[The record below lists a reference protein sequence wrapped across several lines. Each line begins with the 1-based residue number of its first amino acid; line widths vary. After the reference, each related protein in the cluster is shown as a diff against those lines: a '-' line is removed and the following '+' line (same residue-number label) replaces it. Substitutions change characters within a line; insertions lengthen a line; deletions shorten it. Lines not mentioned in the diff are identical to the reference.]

1 MLRLSKHIAHL
12 FLLSLLFVGSAIAAQ
27 PLWQVLPETINK
39 SVSDPREY
47 KAIKL
52 NNDMT
57 VLLVSDPKATKS
69 LAAVSL
75 PVGSIENPDSQLG
88 LAHYLEHMVLMGSK
102 KYPEPSSFSEFLQKH
117 GGSHNASTAPHRT
130 AYYFEVEN
138 GALEA
143 ATDRLADALAEPL
156 LDPINADKER
166 NAVNA
171 ELTMARARDGMCI
184 WQIRSETLNPA
195 HPNSR
200 FAGGNLETLKDK
212 KNSKLQ
218 DELVSFYKRYYSA
231 NLMNGVLYGD
241 QSIEQLAKIANETF
255 GRIPNFNASVPE
267 VTIPAVTDKEKGIV
281 IHYVPSQPQKALQIE
296 FSIKN
301 NMADFRSKSDEYI
314 SYLIGNRSPGTL
326 SDWLISQGL
335 AEGISASASPNSDRN
350 YGSFSIYVTL
360 TDKGLAERDQ
370 IIAAIFAYIDLIKNQ
385 GVNQGY
391 FDEIAKV
398 LNLSFRYGSIV
409 RDMNYIEWL
418 SDQMITMP
426 VNHVLDSDYVA
437 DKYNPAAIKQRLSE
451 LTAQNARIWFISP
464 NEPSNKKAY
473 FVDAPYQ
480 VDKISKKQ
488 FTQWADLESKMTFKL
503 PKLNPYIPDN
513 LSLIKTDKA
522 YKHPEMVYQE
532 GNTRVLYMPS
542 QYFADEPKASITLD
556 LRYNEQDKTAKSQVA
571 GSLLQYISSLK
582 MDELQYQASVAGM
595 SVSVSQG
602 VGLQLNASGYTQHLS
617 ELFLS
622 MTKQYLSFEP
632 TERELAQAK
641 SWYKEQIEVANN
653 AKAYELA
660 MQPLQRLNS
669 VPYFEQEQRLAAL
682 ETITLK
688 DITDYRDS
696 VVEGAA
702 LQALVVGNLTQQQSI
717 QTILD
722 ASKLLKSK
730 GKNWWRGDIV
740 VVDKT
745 YLANFH
751 KQGNS
756 SDNALAE
763 LFIPTGYDRIDG
775 AVLSGILSKI
785 VQPWFYDQL
794 RTNEQLGYAVFA
806 FKVGLGDQWG
816 IGFLLQSNAKT
827 PNYLN
832 TRYQDFY
839 TAALDKLKKLPA
851 SEFEQYKQSI
861 ITEMKQP
868 PQTFYEEVGRYGS
881 DFSRNIFSFDTR
893 DKLLTRL
900 AAATQAEVINYYENA
915 VLKRQGLAMASQV
928 IGQNV
933 DTKSGY
939 AQFKNWALYLNASD
953 LQKKLP
959 IKENAEWIKCRW
971 IPNC

>member
-69 LAAVSL
+69 LAAVAL
-75 PVGSIENPDSQLG
+75 PVGSIENPNSQLG

-156 LDPINADKER
+156 LDPVNADKER

-171 ELTMARARDGMCI
+171 ELTMARARDGMRI

-212 KNSKLQ
+212 PNSKLQ

-255 GRIPNFNASVPE
+255 GRIPNFNASVPA

-301 NMADFRSKSDEYI
+301 NMVDFRSKSDEYI
-314 SYLIGNRSPGTL
+314 GYLIGNRSPGTL

-335 AEGISASASPNSDRN
+335 AEGISASASPNADRN

-370 IIAAIFAYIDLIKNQ
+370 VIAAIFAYIDLIKKQ
-385 GVNQGY
+385 GVNQDY

-451 LTAQNARIWFISP
+451 LTAKNARIWFISP

-480 VDKISKKQ
+480 VDKISEKQ
-488 FTQWADLESKMTFKL
+488 FTEWAGLESKMTFKL

-556 LRYNEQDKTAKSQVA
+556 LRYNDQDKTAKSQVT

-622 MTKQYLSFEP
+622 MTKEYLSFEP

-682 ETITLK
+682 DTITLK
-688 DITDYRDS
+688 DITDYRNS

-702 LQALVVGNLTQQQSI
+702 LQALVVGNITQQQSV
-717 QTILD
+717 QTIQD
-722 ASKLLKSK
+722 VSKLLKSK
-730 GKNWWRGDIV
+730 GKNWWSGDIV
-740 VVDKT
+740 VVNKT
-745 YLANFH
+745 YLADFH

-763 LFIPTGYDRIDG
+763 LFIPDGYNRIDG

-827 PNYLN
+827 PDYLN

-839 TAALDKLKKLPA
+839 KVTLDKLKKLPSA
-851 SEFEQYKQSI
+851 EFEQYKQSI

-881 DFSRNIFSFDTR
+881 DFSRNIFSFDSR
-893 DKLLTRL
+893 DKVLARL
-900 AAATQAEVINYYENA
+900 ETATQAEVIAYYENA
-915 VLKRQGLAMASQV
+915 VLKHQGLAMASQV
-928 IGQNV
+928 IGQGV
-933 DTKSGY
+933 DEKSGY
-939 AQFKNWALYLNASD
+939 AKLKNWVLYPQASD
-953 LQKKLP
+953 LQKMLP
-959 IKENAEWIKCRW
+959 IKENVE
-971 IPNC
+971 

>member
-171 ELTMARARDGMCI
+171 ELTMARARDGMRI

-437 DKYNPAAIKQRLSE
+437 DKYNPAAIKQRLSD

-513 LSLIKTDKA
+513 LPLIKTDKA

-959 IKENAEWIKCRW
+959 IKENAE
-971 IPNC
+971 

>member
-171 ELTMARARDGMCI
+171 ELTMARARDGMRI

-868 PQTFYEEVGRYGS
+868 PQTFYEEVERYGS

-959 IKENAEWIKCRW
+959 IKENAE
-971 IPNC
+971 

>member
-75 PVGSIENPDSQLG
+75 PVGSIENPNSQLG

-171 ELTMARARDGMCI
+171 ELTMARARDGMRI

-212 KNSKLQ
+212 PNSKLQ

-314 SYLIGNRSPGTL
+314 GYLIGNRSPGTL

-335 AEGISASASPNSDRN
+335 AEGISASASPNADRN

-370 IIAAIFAYIDLIKNQ
+370 VIAAIFAYIDLIKNQ
-385 GVNQGY
+385 GVSEDY

-437 DKYNPAAIKQRLSE
+437 DKYNPTAIKQRLSE
-451 LTAQNARIWFISP
+451 LTAKNARIWFISP

-480 VDKISKKQ
+480 VDKISEKQ
-488 FTQWADLESKMTFKL
+488 FTEWADLESKMTFKL

-532 GNTRVLYMPS
+532 GNIRVLYMPS

-556 LRYNEQDKTAKSQVA
+556 LRYNDQDKTAKSQVV

-622 MTKQYLSFEP
+622 MTKEYLSFEP
-632 TERELAQAK
+632 TERELIQAK

-682 ETITLK
+682 DTITLK
-688 DITDYRDS
+688 DITDYRNS

-702 LQALVVGNLTQQQSI
+702 LQALVVGNITQQQSV
-717 QTILD
+717 QTIQD
-722 ASKLLKSK
+722 VSKLLKSK
-730 GKNWWRGDIV
+730 GKNWWSGDIV
-740 VVDKT
+740 VVNKA

-763 LFIPTGYDRIDG
+763 LFIPDGYDRIDG

-827 PNYLN
+827 PDYLN

-839 TAALDKLKKLPA
+839 QVTLGKLKKLPSA
-851 SEFEQYKQSI
+851 EFEQYKQSI

-881 DFSRNIFSFDTR
+881 DFSRNIFSFDSR
-893 DKLLTRL
+893 DKVLSRL
-900 AAATQAEVINYYENA
+900 EAATQAEVIAYYENA
-915 VLKRQGLAMASQV
+915 VLKHRGLVMASQV
-928 IGQNV
+928 IGQGV
-933 DTKSGY
+933 DEKSGY
-939 AQFKNWALYLNASD
+939 AKLKNWVLYPQASD
-953 LQKKLP
+953 LQKMLP
-959 IKENAEWIKCRW
+959 IKENVE
-971 IPNC
+971 

>member
-171 ELTMARARDGMCI
+171 ELTMARARDGMRI

-717 QTILD
+717 QTILG

-928 IGQNV
+928 IGQDV

-959 IKENAEWIKCRW
+959 IKENAE
-971 IPNC
+971 

>member
-75 PVGSIENPDSQLG
+75 PVGSIENPSSQLG

-156 LDPINADKER
+156 LDPVNADKER

-171 ELTMARARDGMCI
+171 ELTMARARDGMRI

-212 KNSKLQ
+212 PNSKLQ

-314 SYLIGNRSPGTL
+314 GYLIGNRSPGTL

-335 AEGISASASPNSDRN
+335 AEGISASASPNADRN

-370 IIAAIFAYIDLIKNQ
+370 VIAAIFAYIDLIKKQ
-385 GVNQGY
+385 GVNQDY

-480 VDKISKKQ
+480 VDKISEKQ
-488 FTQWADLESKMTFKL
+488 FTEWADLESKMNFKL

-556 LRYNEQDKTAKSQVA
+556 LRYNDQDETAKSQVV

-622 MTKQYLSFEP
+622 MTKEYLSFEP
-632 TERELAQAK
+632 TERELIQAK

-682 ETITLK
+682 DTITLK
-688 DITDYRDS
+688 DITDYRSS

-702 LQALVVGNLTQQQSI
+702 LQALVVGNITQQQSI
-717 QTILD
+717 QTIQD
-722 ASKLLKSK
+722 VSKLLKSK
-730 GKNWWRGDIV
+730 GKNWWSGDIV
-740 VVDKT
+740 VVNKT
-745 YLANFH
+745 YLADFH

-763 LFIPTGYDRIDG
+763 LFIPDGYDRIDG

-816 IGFLLQSNAKT
+816 IGFLLQSNAKA
-827 PNYLN
+827 PDYLN

-839 TAALDKLKKLPA
+839 KVTLDKLKKLPSA
-851 SEFEQYKQSI
+851 EFEQYKQSI

-881 DFSRNIFSFDTR
+881 DFSRNIFSFDSR
-893 DKLLTRL
+893 DKVLSRL
-900 AAATQAEVINYYENA
+900 ATATQAEVIAYYENA
-915 VLKRQGLAMASQV
+915 VLKHQGLAMASQV
-928 IGQNV
+928 IGQGV
-933 DTKSGY
+933 DEKSGY
-939 AQFKNWALYLNASD
+939 AKLKNWVLYPQASD
-953 LQKKLP
+953 LQKMLP
-959 IKENAEWIKCRW
+959 IKENVE
-971 IPNC
+971 

>member
-171 ELTMARARDGMCI
+171 ELTMARARDGMRI

-900 AAATQAEVINYYENA
+900 AVATQAEVINYYENA

>member
-171 ELTMARARDGMCI
+171 ELTMARARDGMRI

-688 DITDYRDS
+688 DITGYRDS

-900 AAATQAEVINYYENA
+900 AATTQAEVINYYENA

-959 IKENAEWIKCRW
+959 IKENAE
-971 IPNC
+971 

>member
-12 FLLSLLFVGSAIAAQ
+12 FLLSLLFIGSAIAAQ
-27 PLWQVLPETINK
+27 PLWQVMPETINK

-75 PVGSIENPDSQLG
+75 PVGSIENPNSQLG

-156 LDPINADKER
+156 LDPVNADKER

-171 ELTMARARDGMCI
+171 ELTMARARDGMRI

-212 KNSKLQ
+212 PNSKLQ

-314 SYLIGNRSPGTL
+314 GYLIGNRSPGTL
-326 SDWLISQGL
+326 SDWLLSQGL
-335 AEGISASASPNSDRN
+335 AEGISASASPNADRN

-370 IIAAIFAYIDLIKNQ
+370 VIAAIFAYIDLIKNQ
-385 GVNQGY
+385 GVSQDY

-437 DKYNPAAIKQRLSE
+437 DKYNPTAIKQRLSE
-451 LTAQNARIWFISP
+451 LTAKNARIWFISP

-480 VDKISKKQ
+480 VDKISEKQ
-488 FTQWADLESKMTFKL
+488 FTEWADLESKMTFKL

-556 LRYNEQDKTAKSQVA
+556 LRYNDQDETAKSQVV

-622 MTKQYLSFEP
+622 MTKEYLSFEP
-632 TERELAQAK
+632 TERELIQAK

-682 ETITLK
+682 DTITLK
-688 DITDYRDS
+688 DITDYRSS

-702 LQALVVGNLTQQQSI
+702 LQALVVGNITQQQSI
-717 QTILD
+717 QTIQD
-722 ASKLLKSK
+722 VSKLLKSK
-730 GKNWWRGDIV
+730 GKNWWSGDIV
-740 VVDKT
+740 VVNKT
-745 YLANFH
+745 YLADFH

-763 LFIPTGYDRIDG
+763 LFIPDGYDRIDG

-827 PNYLN
+827 PDYLN

-839 TAALDKLKKLPA
+839 KVTLDKLKKLPSA
-851 SEFEQYKQSI
+851 EFEQYKQSI

-881 DFSRNIFSFDTR
+881 DFSRNIFSFDSR
-893 DKLLTRL
+893 DKVLSRL
-900 AAATQAEVINYYENA
+900 ETATQAEVIAYYENA
-915 VLKRQGLAMASQV
+915 VLKHQGLAMASQV
-928 IGQNV
+928 IGQGV
-933 DTKSGY
+933 DEKSGY
-939 AQFKNWALYLNASD
+939 AKLKNWVLYPQASD
-953 LQKKLP
+953 LQKMLP
-959 IKENAEWIKCRW
+959 IKENVE
-971 IPNC
+971 

>member
-69 LAAVSL
+69 LAAVAL
-75 PVGSIENPDSQLG
+75 PVGSIENPNSQLG

-156 LDPINADKER
+156 LDPVNADKER

-171 ELTMARARDGMCI
+171 ELTMARARDGMRI

-212 KNSKLQ
+212 PNSKLQ

-255 GRIPNFNASVPE
+255 GRIPNFNASVPA

-301 NMADFRSKSDEYI
+301 NMVDFRSKSDEYI
-314 SYLIGNRSPGTL
+314 GYLIGNRSPGTL

-335 AEGISASASPNSDRN
+335 AEGISASASPNADRN

-370 IIAAIFAYIDLIKNQ
+370 VIAAIFAYIDLIKKQ
-385 GVNQGY
+385 GVNQDY

-451 LTAQNARIWFISP
+451 LTAKNARIWFISP

-480 VDKISKKQ
+480 VDKISEKQ
-488 FTQWADLESKMTFKL
+488 FTEWAGLESKMTFKL

-556 LRYNEQDKTAKSQVA
+556 LRYNDQDKTAKSQVT

-622 MTKQYLSFEP
+622 MTKEYLSFEP

-682 ETITLK
+682 DTITLK
-688 DITDYRDS
+688 DITDYRNS

-702 LQALVVGNLTQQQSI
+702 LQALVVGNITQQQSV
-717 QTILD
+717 QTIQD
-722 ASKLLKSK
+722 VSKLLKSK
-730 GKNWWRGDIV
+730 GKNWWSGDIV
-740 VVDKT
+740 VVNKT
-745 YLANFH
+745 YLADFH

-763 LFIPTGYDRIDG
+763 LFIPDGYDRIDG

-827 PNYLN
+827 PDYLN

-839 TAALDKLKKLPA
+839 KVTLDKLKKLPSA
-851 SEFEQYKQSI
+851 EFEQYKQSI

-881 DFSRNIFSFDTR
+881 DFSRNIFSFDSR
-893 DKLLTRL
+893 DKVLARL
-900 AAATQAEVINYYENA
+900 ETATQAEVIAYYENA
-915 VLKRQGLAMASQV
+915 VLKHQGLAMASQV
-928 IGQNV
+928 IGQGV
-933 DTKSGY
+933 DEKSGY
-939 AQFKNWALYLNASD
+939 AKLKNWVLYPQASD
-953 LQKKLP
+953 LQKMLP
-959 IKENAEWIKCRW
+959 IKENVE
-971 IPNC
+971 

>member
-171 ELTMARARDGMCI
+171 ELTMARARDGMRI

-522 YKHPEMVYQE
+522 YKHPEMVYQK

-959 IKENAEWIKCRW
+959 IKENAE
-971 IPNC
+971 

>member
-171 ELTMARARDGMCI
+171 ELTMARARDGMRI

-622 MTKQYLSFEP
+622 MIKQYLSFEP

-959 IKENAEWIKCRW
+959 IKENAE
-971 IPNC
+971 

>member
-12 FLLSLLFVGSAIAAQ
+12 FLLSLLFIGSAIAAQ
-27 PLWQVLPETINK
+27 PLWQVMPETINK

-75 PVGSIENPDSQLG
+75 PVGSIENPNSQLG

-156 LDPINADKER
+156 LDPVNADKER

-171 ELTMARARDGMCI
+171 ELTMARARDGMRI

-212 KNSKLQ
+212 PNSKLQ

-314 SYLIGNRSPGTL
+314 GYLIGNRSPGTL

-335 AEGISASASPNSDRN
+335 AEGISASASPNADRN

-370 IIAAIFAYIDLIKNQ
+370 VIAAIFAYIDLIKNQ
-385 GVNQGY
+385 GVNQDY

-437 DKYNPAAIKQRLSE
+437 DKYNPTAIKQRLSE

-480 VDKISKKQ
+480 VDKISEKQ
-488 FTQWADLESKMTFKL
+488 FTEWAGLESKMTFKL

-522 YKHPEMVYQE
+522 YKHPEIIYQE
-532 GNTRVLYMPS
+532 GNIRVLYMPS

-556 LRYNEQDKTAKSQVA
+556 LRYNDQDETAKSQVV

-622 MTKQYLSFEP
+622 MTKVYLSFEP
-632 TERELAQAK
+632 TERELIQAK

-682 ETITLK
+682 DTITLK
-688 DITDYRDS
+688 DITDYRNS

-702 LQALVVGNLTQQQSI
+702 LQALVVGNITQQQSV
-717 QTILD
+717 QTIQD
-722 ASKLLKSK
+722 VSKLLKSK
-730 GKNWWRGDIV
+730 GKNWWSGDIV
-740 VVDKT
+740 VVNKT
-745 YLANFH
+745 YLADFH

-763 LFIPTGYDRIDG
+763 LFIPDGYDRIDG

-827 PNYLN
+827 PDYLN

-839 TAALDKLKKLPA
+839 KVTLDKLKKLPSA
-851 SEFEQYKQSI
+851 EFEQYKQSI

-868 PQTFYEEVGRYGS
+868 PQTFYEEVGRYDS
-881 DFSRNIFSFDTR
+881 DFSRNIFSFDSR
-893 DKLLTRL
+893 DKVLSRL
-900 AAATQAEVINYYENA
+900 ETATQAEVIAYYENA
-915 VLKRQGLAMASQV
+915 VLKHQGLAMASQV
-928 IGQNV
+928 IGQGV
-933 DTKSGY
+933 DETSGY
-939 AQFKNWALYLNASD
+939 AKLKNWVLYPQASD
-953 LQKKLP
+953 LQKMLP
-959 IKENAEWIKCRW
+959 IKENVE
-971 IPNC
+971 

>member
-12 FLLSLLFVGSAIAAQ
+12 FLLSLLFIGSAIAAQ

-69 LAAVSL
+69 LAAVAL
-75 PVGSIENPDSQLG
+75 PVGSIENPNSQLG

-156 LDPINADKER
+156 LDPVNADKER

-171 ELTMARARDGMCI
+171 ELTMARARDGMRI
-184 WQIRSETLNPA
+184 WQIRSETLNSA

-212 KNSKLQ
+212 PNSKLQ

-255 GRIPNFNASVPE
+255 GRIPNFNASVPA

-301 NMADFRSKSDEYI
+301 NMVDFRSKSDEYI
-314 SYLIGNRSPGTL
+314 GYLIGNRSPGTL

-335 AEGISASASPNSDRN
+335 AEGISASASPNADRN

-370 IIAAIFAYIDLIKNQ
+370 VIAAIFAYIDLIKKQ
-385 GVNQGY
+385 GVNQDY

-451 LTAQNARIWFISP
+451 LTAKNARIWFISP

-480 VDKISKKQ
+480 VDKISEKQ
-488 FTQWADLESKMTFKL
+488 FTEWAGLESKMTFKL

-556 LRYNEQDKTAKSQVA
+556 LRYNDQDKTAKSQVT

-622 MTKQYLSFEP
+622 MTKEYLSFEP
-632 TERELAQAK
+632 TERELVQAK

-682 ETITLK
+682 DTITLK
-688 DITDYRDS
+688 DITDYRNS

-702 LQALVVGNLTQQQSI
+702 LQALVVGNITQQQSV
-717 QTILD
+717 QTIQD
-722 ASKLLKSK
+722 VSKLLKSK
-730 GKNWWRGDIV
+730 GKNWWSGDIV
-740 VVDKT
+740 VVNKT
-745 YLANFH
+745 YLADFH

-763 LFIPTGYDRIDG
+763 LFIPDGYDRIDG

-827 PNYLN
+827 PDYLN

-839 TAALDKLKKLPA
+839 KVTLDKLKKLPSA
-851 SEFEQYKQSI
+851 EFEQYKQSI

-881 DFSRNIFSFDTR
+881 DFSRNIFSFDSR
-893 DKLLTRL
+893 DKVLARL
-900 AAATQAEVINYYENA
+900 ETATQAEVIAYYENA
-915 VLKRQGLAMASQV
+915 VLKHQGLAMASQV
-928 IGQNV
+928 IGQGV
-933 DTKSGY
+933 DEKSGY
-939 AQFKNWALYLNASD
+939 AKLKNWVLYPQASD
-953 LQKKLP
+953 LQKMLP
-959 IKENAEWIKCRW
+959 IKENVE
-971 IPNC
+971 

>member
-12 FLLSLLFVGSAIAAQ
+12 FLLSLLFIGSAIAAQ
-27 PLWQVLPETINK
+27 PLWQVMPETINK

-75 PVGSIENPDSQLG
+75 PVGSIENPNSQLG

-156 LDPINADKER
+156 LDPVNADKER

-171 ELTMARARDGMCI
+171 ELTMARARDGMRI

-212 KNSKLQ
+212 PNSKLQ

-314 SYLIGNRSPGTL
+314 GYLIGNRSPGTL
-326 SDWLISQGL
+326 SDWLLSQGL
-335 AEGISASASPNSDRN
+335 AEGISASASPNADRN

-370 IIAAIFAYIDLIKNQ
+370 VIAAIFAYIDLIKNQ
-385 GVNQGY
+385 GVSQDY

-437 DKYNPAAIKQRLSE
+437 DKYNPTAIKQRLSE
-451 LTAQNARIWFISP
+451 LTAKNARIWFISP

-480 VDKISKKQ
+480 VDKISEKQ
-488 FTQWADLESKMTFKL
+488 FTEWADLESKMTFKL

-556 LRYNEQDKTAKSQVA
+556 LRYNDQDETAKSQVV

-622 MTKQYLSFEP
+622 MTKEYLSFEP
-632 TERELAQAK
+632 TERELIQAK

-682 ETITLK
+682 DTITLK
-688 DITDYRDS
+688 DITDYRSS

-702 LQALVVGNLTQQQSI
+702 LQALVVGNITQQQSI
-717 QTILD
+717 QTIQD
-722 ASKLLKSK
+722 VSKLLKSK
-730 GKNWWRGDIV
+730 GKNWWSGDIV
-740 VVDKT
+740 VVNKT
-745 YLANFH
+745 YLADFH

-763 LFIPTGYDRIDG
+763 LFIPDGYDRIDG

-827 PNYLN
+827 PDYLN

-839 TAALDKLKKLPA
+839 KVTLDKLKKLPSA
-851 SEFEQYKQSI
+851 EFEQYKQSI

-881 DFSRNIFSFDTR
+881 DFSRNIFSFDSR
-893 DKLLTRL
+893 DKVLSRL
-900 AAATQAEVINYYENA
+900 ETATQAEVIAYYENA
-915 VLKRQGLAMASQV
+915 VLKHQGLAMASQV
-928 IGQNV
+928 IGQGV
-933 DTKSGY
+933 DEKSGY
-939 AQFKNWALYLNASD
+939 AKLKNWVLYPQASD
-953 LQKKLP
+953 LQKMLP
-959 IKENAEWIKCRW
+959 IKENAE
-971 IPNC
+971 

>member
-171 ELTMARARDGMCI
+171 ELTMARARDGMRI

-437 DKYNPAAIKQRLSE
+437 DKYNPAAIKQRLSD

-959 IKENAEWIKCRW
+959 IKENAE
-971 IPNC
+971 

>member
-12 FLLSLLFVGSAIAAQ
+12 FLLSLLFIGSAIAAQ
-27 PLWQVLPETINK
+27 PLWQVMPETINK

-75 PVGSIENPDSQLG
+75 PVGSIENPNSQLG

-156 LDPINADKER
+156 LDPVNADKER

-171 ELTMARARDGMCI
+171 ELTMARARDGMRI

-212 KNSKLQ
+212 PNSKLQ

-255 GRIPNFNASVPE
+255 GRIPNFNASVPA

-314 SYLIGNRSPGTL
+314 GYLIGNRSPGTL

-335 AEGISASASPNSDRN
+335 AEGISASASPNADRN

-370 IIAAIFAYIDLIKNQ
+370 VIAAIFAYIDLIKTQ
-385 GVNQGY
+385 GVNQDY

-437 DKYNPAAIKQRLSE
+437 DKYNPTAIKQRLSE

-480 VDKISKKQ
+480 VDKISEKQ
-488 FTQWADLESKMTFKL
+488 FTEWADLESKMTFKL

-556 LRYNEQDKTAKSQVA
+556 LRYNDQDKTAKSQVV

-622 MTKQYLSFEP
+622 MTKEYLSFEP
-632 TERELAQAK
+632 TERELIQAK

-669 VPYFEQEQRLAAL
+669 VPYFEQEERLAAL
-682 ETITLK
+682 DTITLK
-688 DITDYRDS
+688 DITDYRNS

-702 LQALVVGNLTQQQSI
+702 LQALVVGNITQQQSV
-717 QTILD
+717 QTIQD
-722 ASKLLKSK
+722 VSKLLKSK
-730 GKNWWRGDIV
+730 GKNWWSGDIV
-740 VVDKT
+740 VVNKT
-745 YLANFH
+745 YLADFH

-763 LFIPTGYDRIDG
+763 LFIPDGYDRIDG

-827 PNYLN
+827 PDYLN

-839 TAALDKLKKLPA
+839 KVTLDKLKKLPSA
-851 SEFEQYKQSI
+851 EFEQYKQSI

-881 DFSRNIFSFDTR
+881 DFSRNIFSFDSR
-893 DKLLTRL
+893 DKVLSRL
-900 AAATQAEVINYYENA
+900 ETATQAEVIAYYENA
-915 VLKRQGLAMASQV
+915 VLKHQGLAMASQV
-928 IGQNV
+928 IGQGV
-933 DTKSGY
+933 DEKSGY
-939 AQFKNWALYLNASD
+939 AKLKNWVLYPQASD
-953 LQKKLP
+953 LQKMLP
-959 IKENAEWIKCRW
+959 IKENIE
-971 IPNC
+971 

>member
-171 ELTMARARDGMCI
+171 ELTMARARDGMRI

-682 ETITLK
+682 DTITLK

-722 ASKLLKSK
+722 VSKLLKSK
-730 GKNWWRGDIV
+730 GKNWWRGDVV

-959 IKENAEWIKCRW
+959 IKENAE
-971 IPNC
+971 

>member
-12 FLLSLLFVGSAIAAQ
+12 FLLSLLFIGSAIAAQ
-27 PLWQVLPETINK
+27 PLWQVMPETINK

-75 PVGSIENPDSQLG
+75 PVGSIENPNSQLG

-156 LDPINADKER
+156 LDPVNADKER

-171 ELTMARARDGMCI
+171 ELTMARARDGMRI

-212 KNSKLQ
+212 PNSKLQ

-314 SYLIGNRSPGTL
+314 GYLIGNRSPGTL

-335 AEGISASASPNSDRN
+335 AEGISASASPNADRN

-370 IIAAIFAYIDLIKNQ
+370 VIAAIFAYIDLIKNQ
-385 GVNQGY
+385 GVNQDY

-437 DKYNPAAIKQRLSE
+437 DKYNPTAIKQRLSE

-480 VDKISKKQ
+480 VDKISEKQ
-488 FTQWADLESKMTFKL
+488 FTEWAGLESKMTFKL

-532 GNTRVLYMPS
+532 GNIRVLYMPS

-556 LRYNEQDKTAKSQVA
+556 LRYNDQDETAKSQVV

-622 MTKQYLSFEP
+622 MTKVYLSFEP
-632 TERELAQAK
+632 TERELIQAK

-682 ETITLK
+682 DTITLK
-688 DITDYRDS
+688 DITDYRNS

-702 LQALVVGNLTQQQSI
+702 LQALVVGNITQQQSV
-717 QTILD
+717 QTIQD
-722 ASKLLKSK
+722 VSKLLKSK
-730 GKNWWRGDIV
+730 GKNWWSGDIV
-740 VVDKT
+740 VVNKT
-745 YLANFH
+745 YLADFH

-763 LFIPTGYDRIDG
+763 LFIPDGYDRIDG

-827 PNYLN
+827 PDYLN

-839 TAALDKLKKLPA
+839 KVTLDKLKKLPSA
-851 SEFEQYKQSI
+851 EFEQYKQSI

-881 DFSRNIFSFDTR
+881 DFSRNIFSFDSR
-893 DKLLTRL
+893 DKVLSRL
-900 AAATQAEVINYYENA
+900 ETATQAEVIAYYENA
-915 VLKRQGLAMASQV
+915 VLKHQGLAMASQV
-928 IGQNV
+928 IGQGV
-933 DTKSGY
+933 DETSGY
-939 AQFKNWALYLNASD
+939 AKLKNWVLYPQASD
-953 LQKKLP
+953 LQKMLP
-959 IKENAEWIKCRW
+959 IKENVE
-971 IPNC
+971 

>member
-75 PVGSIENPDSQLG
+75 PVGSIENPNSQLG

-171 ELTMARARDGMCI
+171 ELTMARARDGMRI

-480 VDKISKKQ
+480 VDKISKNQ
-488 FTQWADLESKMTFKL
+488 FTQWADLESKMTFNL

-730 GKNWWRGDIV
+730 GKDWWRGDIV

-851 SEFEQYKQSI
+851 TEFEQYKQSI

-939 AQFKNWALYLNASD
+939 AQFKNWVLYLNASD

-959 IKENAEWIKCRW
+959 IKENAE
-971 IPNC
+971 

>member
-12 FLLSLLFVGSAIAAQ
+12 FLLSLLFIGSAIAAQ
-27 PLWQVLPETINK
+27 PLWQVIPETINK

-75 PVGSIENPDSQLG
+75 PVGSIENPNSQLG

-156 LDPINADKER
+156 LDPVNADKER

-171 ELTMARARDGMCI
+171 ELTMARARDGMRI

-212 KNSKLQ
+212 PNSKLQ

-314 SYLIGNRSPGTL
+314 GYLIGNRSPGTL

-335 AEGISASASPNSDRN
+335 AEGISASASPNADRN

-370 IIAAIFAYIDLIKNQ
+370 VIAAIFAYIDLIKNQ
-385 GVNQGY
+385 GVNQDY

-437 DKYNPAAIKQRLSE
+437 DKYNPTAIKQRLSE

-480 VDKISKKQ
+480 VDKISEKQ
-488 FTQWADLESKMTFKL
+488 FTEWAGLESKMTFKL

-532 GNTRVLYMPS
+532 GNIRVLYMPS

-556 LRYNEQDKTAKSQVA
+556 LRYNDQDETAKSQVV

-622 MTKQYLSFEP
+622 MTKVYLSFEP
-632 TERELAQAK
+632 TERELIQAK

-682 ETITLK
+682 DTITLK
-688 DITDYRDS
+688 DITDYRNS

-702 LQALVVGNLTQQQSI
+702 LQALVVGNITQQQSV
-717 QTILD
+717 QTIQD
-722 ASKLLKSK
+722 VSKLLKSK
-730 GKNWWRGDIV
+730 GKNWWSGDIV
-740 VVDKT
+740 VVNKT
-745 YLANFH
+745 YLADFH

-763 LFIPTGYDRIDG
+763 LFIPDGYDRIDG

-827 PNYLN
+827 PDYLN

-839 TAALDKLKKLPA
+839 KVTLDKLKKLPSA
-851 SEFEQYKQSI
+851 EFEQYKQSI

-881 DFSRNIFSFDTR
+881 DFSRNIFSFDSR
-893 DKLLTRL
+893 DKVLSRL
-900 AAATQAEVINYYENA
+900 ETATQAEVIAYYENA
-915 VLKRQGLAMASQV
+915 VLKHQGLAMASQV
-928 IGQNV
+928 IGQGV
-933 DTKSGY
+933 DETSGY
-939 AQFKNWALYLNASD
+939 AKLKNWVLYPQASD
-953 LQKKLP
+953 LQKMLP
-959 IKENAEWIKCRW
+959 IKENVE
-971 IPNC
+971 

>member
-138 GALEA
+138 GALEE

-171 ELTMARARDGMCI
+171 ELTMARARDGMRI

-688 DITDYRDS
+688 DITGYRDS

-959 IKENAEWIKCRW
+959 IKENAE
-971 IPNC
+971 

>member
-12 FLLSLLFVGSAIAAQ
+12 FLLSLLFIGSAIAAQ
-27 PLWQVLPETINK
+27 PLWQVMPETINK

-75 PVGSIENPDSQLG
+75 PVGSIENPNSQLG

-156 LDPINADKER
+156 LDPVNADKER

-171 ELTMARARDGMCI
+171 ELTMARARDGMRI

-212 KNSKLQ
+212 PNSKLQ

-314 SYLIGNRSPGTL
+314 GYLIGNRSPGTL

-335 AEGISASASPNSDRN
+335 AEGISASASPNADRN

-370 IIAAIFAYIDLIKNQ
+370 VIAAIFAYIDLIKNQ
-385 GVNQGY
+385 GVNQDY

-437 DKYNPAAIKQRLSE
+437 DKYNPTAIKQRLSE

-480 VDKISKKQ
+480 VDKISEKQ
-488 FTQWADLESKMTFKL
+488 FTEWAGLESKMTLKL

-532 GNTRVLYMPS
+532 GNIRVLYMPS

-556 LRYNEQDKTAKSQVA
+556 LRYNDQDETAKSQVV

-622 MTKQYLSFEP
+622 MTKVYLSFEP
-632 TERELAQAK
+632 TERELIQAK

-682 ETITLK
+682 DTITLK
-688 DITDYRDS
+688 DITDYRNS

-702 LQALVVGNLTQQQSI
+702 LQALVVGNITQQQSV
-717 QTILD
+717 QTIQD
-722 ASKLLKSK
+722 VSKLLKSK
-730 GKNWWRGDIV
+730 GKNWWSGDIV
-740 VVDKT
+740 VVNKT
-745 YLANFH
+745 YLADFH

-763 LFIPTGYDRIDG
+763 LFIPDGYDRIDG

-827 PNYLN
+827 PDYLN

-839 TAALDKLKKLPA
+839 KVTLDKLKKLPSA
-851 SEFEQYKQSI
+851 EFEQYKQSI

-881 DFSRNIFSFDTR
+881 DFSRNIFSFDSR
-893 DKLLTRL
+893 DKVLSRL
-900 AAATQAEVINYYENA
+900 ETATQAEVIAYYENA
-915 VLKRQGLAMASQV
+915 VLKHQGLAMASQV
-928 IGQNV
+928 IGQGV
-933 DTKSGY
+933 DETSGY
-939 AQFKNWALYLNASD
+939 AKLKNWVLYPQASD
-953 LQKKLP
+953 LQKMLP
-959 IKENAEWIKCRW
+959 IKENVE
-971 IPNC
+971 

>member
-69 LAAVSL
+69 LAAVAL
-75 PVGSIENPDSQLG
+75 PVGSIENPNSQLG

-156 LDPINADKER
+156 LDPVNADKER

-171 ELTMARARDGMCI
+171 ELTMARARDGMRI

-212 KNSKLQ
+212 PNSKLQ

-255 GRIPNFNASVPE
+255 GRIPNFNASVPD

-335 AEGISASASPNSDRN
+335 AEGISASASPNADRN

-370 IIAAIFAYIDLIKNQ
+370 VIAAIFAYIDLIKNQ
-385 GVNQGY
+385 GVNQDY

-437 DKYNPAAIKQRLSE
+437 DKYNPTAIKQRLSE

-480 VDKISKKQ
+480 VDKISEKQ
-488 FTQWADLESKMTFKL
+488 FTEWAGLESKMTFKL

-556 LRYNEQDKTAKSQVA
+556 LRYNDQDKTAKSQVV

-602 VGLQLNASGYTQHLS
+602 IGLQLNASGYTQHLS

-622 MTKQYLSFEP
+622 MTKEYLSFEP

-660 MQPLQRLNS
+660 MQPLQRLNN
-669 VPYFEQEQRLAAL
+669 VPYFEQEQRLATL
-682 ETITLK
+682 DTITLK
-688 DITDYRDS
+688 DITDYRNS

-702 LQALVVGNLTQQQSI
+702 LQALVVGNITQQQGI
-717 QTILD
+717 QTIQD
-722 ASKLLKSK
+722 VGKLLKSK
-730 GKNWWRGDIV
+730 GKSWWSGDIV

-763 LFIPTGYDRIDG
+763 LFIPDGYDRIDG

-816 IGFLLQSNAKT
+816 IGFLLQSNVKT
-827 PNYLN
+827 PDYLN

-839 TAALDKLKKLPA
+839 QVTLDKLKKLPSA
-851 SEFEQYKQSI
+851 EFEQYKQSI

-881 DFSRNIFSFDTR
+881 DFSRNIFSFDSR
-893 DKLLTRL
+893 DKVLARL
-900 AAATQAEVINYYENA
+900 ETATQAEVIAYYENA
-915 VLKRQGLAMASQV
+915 VLKHQGLAMASQV
-928 IGQNV
+928 IGQGV
-933 DTKSGY
+933 DAKSGY
-939 AQFKNWALYLNASD
+939 AQLKNWVLYPQASD
-953 LQKKLP
+953 LQKMLP
-959 IKENAEWIKCRW
+959 IKENVE
-971 IPNC
+971 

>member
-959 IKENAEWIKCRW
+959 IKENAE
-971 IPNC
+971 

>member
-69 LAAVSL
+69 LAAVAL
-75 PVGSIENPDSQLG
+75 PVGSIENPNSQLG

-156 LDPINADKER
+156 LDPVNADKER

-171 ELTMARARDGMCI
+171 ELTMARARDGMRI

-212 KNSKLQ
+212 PNSKLQ

-255 GRIPNFNASVPE
+255 GRIPNFNASVPD

-335 AEGISASASPNSDRN
+335 AEGISASASPNADRN

-370 IIAAIFAYIDLIKNQ
+370 VIAAIFAYIDLIKNQ
-385 GVNQGY
+385 GVNQDY

-437 DKYNPAAIKQRLSE
+437 DKYNPTAIKQRLSE

-480 VDKISKKQ
+480 VDKISEKQ
-488 FTQWADLESKMTFKL
+488 FTEWAGLESKMTFKL

-556 LRYNEQDKTAKSQVA
+556 LRYNDQDKTAKSQVV

-602 VGLQLNASGYTQHLS
+602 IGLQLNASGYTQHLS

-622 MTKQYLSFEP
+622 MTKEYLSFEP

-660 MQPLQRLNS
+660 MQPLQRLNN

-682 ETITLK
+682 DTITLK
-688 DITDYRDS
+688 DITDYRNS

-702 LQALVVGNLTQQQSI
+702 LQALVVGNITQQQGI
-717 QTILD
+717 QTIQD
-722 ASKLLKSK
+722 VGKLLKSK
-730 GKNWWRGDIV
+730 GKSWWSGDIV

-763 LFIPTGYDRIDG
+763 LFIPDGYDRIDG

-816 IGFLLQSNAKT
+816 IGFLLQSNVKT
-827 PNYLN
+827 PDYLN

-839 TAALDKLKKLPA
+839 QVTLDKLKKLPSA
-851 SEFEQYKQSI
+851 EFEQYKQSI

-881 DFSRNIFSFDTR
+881 DFSRNIFSFDSR
-893 DKLLTRL
+893 DKVLARL
-900 AAATQAEVINYYENA
+900 ETATQAEVIAYYENA
-915 VLKRQGLAMASQV
+915 VLKHQGLAMASQV
-928 IGQNV
+928 IGQGV
-933 DTKSGY
+933 DAKSGY
-939 AQFKNWALYLNASD
+939 AQLKNWVLYPQASD
-953 LQKKLP
+953 LQKMLP
-959 IKENAEWIKCRW
+959 IKENVE
-971 IPNC
+971 

>member
-171 ELTMARARDGMCI
+171 ELTMARARDGMRI

-231 NLMNGVLYGD
+231 NLMNGVLYGN

-959 IKENAEWIKCRW
+959 IKENAE
-971 IPNC
+971 

>member
-171 ELTMARARDGMCI
+171 ELTMARARDGMRI

-722 ASKLLKSK
+722 ASNLLKSK
-730 GKNWWRGDIV
+730 GKNWWRGDVV

-959 IKENAEWIKCRW
+959 IKENAE
-971 IPNC
+971 